1 MNNSAERNNPEV
13 FPGNRTGGIHCRKSL
28 ISSSNKKRK
37 KHNTTKNKTQ
47 QKTKQNK
54 TKNKQKPA
62 ITKNAFS
69 VRSRRLRGL
78 FPTAS
83 RRNLCKQRSGEQR
96 FGS

>member
-37 KHNTTKNKTQ
+37 KHNTTKNKT
-47 QKTKQNK
+47 
-54 TKNKQKPA
+54 KNKQKPA

-69 VRSRRLRGL
+69 VRSRTER
-78 FPTAS
+78 FVS
-83 RRNLCKQRSGEQR
+83 NCKQKKPL
-96 FGS
+96 

>member
-37 KHNTTKNKTQ
+37 KHNTTKNKTK
-47 QKTKQNK
+47 QK
-54 TKNKQKPA
+54 KNKQKPA

>member
-13 FPGNRTGGIHCRKSL
+13 FPGNRTGGIYCRKSL

-37 KHNTTKNKTQ
+37 KHNTTK
-47 QKTKQNK
+47 KQNK
-54 TKNKQKPA
+54 TKKNKQKPA